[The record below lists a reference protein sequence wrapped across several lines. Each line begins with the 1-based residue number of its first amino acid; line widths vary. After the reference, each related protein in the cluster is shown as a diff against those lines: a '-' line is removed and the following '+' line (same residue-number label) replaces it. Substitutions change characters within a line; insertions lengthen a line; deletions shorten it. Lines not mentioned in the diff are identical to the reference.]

1 MKISN
6 VENKIL
12 DVKNFVTTTVL
23 NTNIEEV
30 KNLIPDVSGLVK
42 KTDYNVISVIEKKN
56 LLLEYNKFT
65 EEKLDAMIKEKE
77 LADKSDIF
85 NLIKNPD
92 LYRKLETL
100 ATKAELKE
108 YQDKIVKYKAFDSS
122 HFHGK
127 SHFEDDAAHN
137 YLVFQPVH
145 RYFKTVANTSE
156 VSVWKS
162 K

>member
-42 KTDYNVISVIEKKN
+42 KTDVISVIEKKKITTS
-56 LLLEYNKFT
+56 EYNKFT

-85 NLIKNPD
+85 NL
-92 LYRKLETL
+92 
-100 ATKAELKE
+100 TK
-108 YQDKIVKYKAFDSS
+108 
-122 HFHGK
+122 K
-127 SHFEDDAAHN
+127 SRFI
-137 YLVFQPVH
+137 Q
-145 RYFKTVANTSE
+145 KT
-156 VSVWKS
+156 
-162 K
+162 